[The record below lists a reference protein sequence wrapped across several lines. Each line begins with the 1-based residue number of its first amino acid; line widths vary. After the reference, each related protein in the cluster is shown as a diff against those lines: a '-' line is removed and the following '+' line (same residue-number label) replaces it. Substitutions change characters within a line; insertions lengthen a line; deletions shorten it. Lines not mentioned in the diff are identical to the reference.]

1 MTRQFD
7 SNPKPSSGTRQL
19 RLACMPLLIGLAGG
33 AGGAGNHVDSIGGSM
48 VLGPGDT
55 GLCRAAPCAVQ
66 FKMPTGTG
74 SYEVL
79 SDTMSIGTFPAGET
93 ANLGQFYNS
102 HEFTVKGTDA
112 APAYFYVQ

>member
-1 MTRQFD
+1 MTQRFAP
-7 SNPKPSSGTRQL
+7 NPEPASATRL
-19 RLACMPLLIGLAGG
+19 LSLACIPLLMGLA
-33 AGGAGNHVDSIGGSM
+33 AGVNAAGNNVDSIGGTL

-55 GLCRAAPCAVQ
+55 GLCRAAPCGVQ
-66 FKMPTGTG
+66 FKMPAGTG

-93 ANLGQFYNS
+93 VNLGQFYNS